1 MNTKKIVAMLLTM
14 VMFLG
19 VFMSQGSWASEVEE
33 TYTLPALPNVND
45 VSGKMQYSKL
55 INDLWLSEL
64 HPQDED
70 AEWVDDPIVWEKINS
85 VKAEY
90 NGEFMRAYVKN
101 TFGVDLDFEPFTS
114 KGLQKGFDFKN
125 YQQRTTPLPGDIAW
139 EGLRPWS
146 QAFVVH
152 SVDGGKVVAFGR
164 DLFGVGIAFKAN
176 ADRFYYFRPGINI
189 GGGIAGRL
197 TNDNHALMIRWSK
210 RPLMVGHNGYFYPD
224 RLVTRAEFAQ
234 ILVNLFELDPPK
246 VTETSFS
253 DVKPTDWFAPAVEAV
268 KEAGL
273 INGTPEGKFMPREH
287 VTYEQVAI
295 VLSNYWRSTGL
306 YQKKDDPGIYR
317 NGSSDR
323 VIHAGLQRSYAKEE
337 VEFALRAGVMH
348 TRYDNYQL
356 INFADAVTRKEMA
369 RIIYHVSARGS
380 AMKEDGTW
388 GRFFDIENLPVFKDC
403 EENMVR
409 RLAVKIPD

>member
-1 MNTKKIVAMLLTM
+1 MTNTKKIVAMLLTM

-45 VSGKMQYSKL
+45 ISGKMQYKL
-55 INDLWLSEL
+55 IDDLWLSEL
-64 HPQDED
+64 HPQNED

-85 VKAEY
+85 IKAEH
-90 NGEFMRAYVKN
+90 NGGFMRTYVKN
-101 TFGVDLDFEPFTS
+101 VFGVYLDFEPFTS
-114 KGLQKGFDFKN
+114 KGLQKALDFAW

-139 EGLRPWS
+139 EGLRPYS

-152 SVDGGKVVAFGR
+152 SVDRYKVVAFGR
-164 DLFGVGIAFKAN
+164 DLSGNGIAFKAN

-189 GGGIAGRL
+189 GGGSSSTL
-197 TNDNHALMIRWSK
+197 TIDNYDLMIRRSR

-246 VTETSFS
+246 VTKTSFS

-295 VLSNYWRSTGL
+295 VLANYWRSTGL

-317 NGSSDR
+317 NGSIDR
-323 VIHAGLQRSYAKEE
+323 VIHAGLQRSYAREE
-337 VEFALRAGVMH
+337 VEFALRTNVMNY
-348 TRYDNYQL
+348 RYDNAQL

-369 RIIYHVSARGS
+369 GIIFQVSARGS
-380 AMKEDGTW
+380 ARKEDGTY
-388 GRFFDIENLPVFKDC
+388 GRYFDVENLPVFKDC

-409 RLAVKIPD
+409 RLAVPIPD